1 MWCLSTALDEASIGG
16 AGEYDP
22 LALDLSDKAEAA
34 GTLLLFV
41 LATAV
46 SIALLS
52 FVFGL
57 DIARGPVGH
66 KLERDAPELVFGE
79 WYAFGAPGQVVYPL

>member
-22 LALDLSDKAEAA
+22 PALDLSDKAEAA

-41 LATAV
+41 AEISNQSNPAA
-46 SIALLS
+46 S
-52 FVFGL
+52 
-57 DIARGPVGH
+57 
-66 KLERDAPELVFGE
+66 
-79 WYAFGAPGQVVYPL
+79 